1 MMKNLT
7 QIAAI
12 VLFAIFSHATVA
24 QKGAAV
30 APSNFQ
36 FALSAEF
43 YSLVSPNATLSN
55 MTDGWSEAASYD
67 ETAELKESNPV
78 AYFNYMAKTKMLE
91 KTKKTFKEKLDI
103 EIKPLETLK
112 GKISYNGSF
121 PSEAK
126 AKKVLKNAPGEEY
139 YISYRVDMFKGGV
152 GVGPAGVSL
161 GGNFKPTTT
170 ITLTIFNAKGKELQ
184 EFEIKEK
191 TDIVVGKTKASV
203 GNVEIGDGMDPD
215 VVLERT
221 LTVYENALNELV
233 ADYLKDNKKA
243 YK

>member
-1 MMKNLT
+1 MIKSLRAITTVLLIAVANLT
-7 QIAAI
+7 Y
-12 VLFAIFSHATVA
+12 A

-30 APSNFQ
+30 TPSNFQ
-36 FALSAEF
+36 IALSQEF

-55 MTDGWSEAASYD
+55 FTDGWSDAAKYD
-67 ETAELKESNPV
+67 ETAELKEKNPV
-78 AYFNYMAKTKMLE
+78 AYFNYMAKTKMIE
-91 KTKKTFKEKLDI
+91 KTRETFKDKLDI

-112 GKISYNGSF
+112 GKVTYSGAF
-121 PSEAK
+121 PAESK
-126 AKKVLKNAPGEEY
+126 AKKVLKAAPGEAY

-191 TDIVVGKTKASV
+191 TDIVIGKTKASV
-203 GNVEIGDGMDPD
+203 GNLEIGDGMDPD

-221 LTVYENALNELV
+221 LTVYEAALNELV